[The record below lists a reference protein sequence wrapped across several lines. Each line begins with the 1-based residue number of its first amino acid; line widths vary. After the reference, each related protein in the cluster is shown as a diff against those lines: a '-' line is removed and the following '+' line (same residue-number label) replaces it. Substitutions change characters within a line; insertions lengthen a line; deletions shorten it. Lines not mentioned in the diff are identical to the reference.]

1 MDCLLDPFLQQHIVF
16 SISSNK
22 KFAQWPHSHI
32 PRGLNP
38 RSRGENTRHGYYES
52 LRLGSSPLTRGKRD
66 WDPTDPRHPRL
77 IPAHAGKT
85 TTVVGGV
92 LSVAAHPRS
101 RGENDVRDDDNRPF
115 LGSSPL
121 TRGKRSRPTR
131 AGRGTSA
138 HPRSRGENGAP
149 GDEADV
155 EKGSSPLTRGKPPRK
170 LLSRNTPR
178 LIPAHAGKT
187 PTWSASSAWTR
198 AHPRSRGENIIEQA
212 DPISPLG
219 SSPLTRGKR
228 PNQKEGDHHLGL
240 IPAHAGKTPKMGR
253 GRRPAPAHPRSRGE
267 NPLRWPLRDF
277 DQGSSPLTRGKR
289 SGRARSRL
297 AGRLIPAH
305 AGKTHCS
312 VLSVCRGA
320 AHPRSRGENVIAR
333 GARKRCGGSSPLTR
347 GKRCTHHD
355 TRGYLRLVPA
365 HAGKTRT
372 GPPD

>member
-1 MDCLLDPFLQQHIVF
+1 MQQHIVF

-155 EKGSSPLTRGKPPRK
+155 EKGSSPLTRGKPPPGQR
-170 LLSRNTPR
+170 
-178 LIPAHAGKT
+178 
-187 PTWSASSAWTR
+187 
-198 AHPRSRGENIIEQA
+198 
-212 DPISPLG
+212 
-219 SSPLTRGKR
+219 R
-228 PNQKEGDHHLGL
+228 PHGRGL
-240 IPAHAGKTPKMGR
+240 IPAHAGKTSLSRLIPSL
-253 GRRPAPAHPRSRGE
+253 PWAHPRSRGE
-267 NPLRWPLRDF
+267 NPEDGAGSETCA
-277 DQGSSPLTRGKR
+277 GSSPLTRGKPF
-289 SGRARSRL
+289 ALAL
-297 AGRLIPAH
+297 AGLRPGLIPAH
-305 AGKTHCS
+305 AGKTIRARPITAGRS
-312 VLSVCRGA
+312 
-320 AHPRSRGENVIAR
+320 AHPRSRGENSLF
-333 GARKRCGGSSPLTR
+333 GPFGLSGGGSSPLTR
-347 GKRCTHHD
+347 GKRD
-355 TRGYLRLVPA
+355 RPRRAQALRRLIPA
-365 HAGKTRT
+365 HAGKTLHASRHA
-372 GPPD
+372 GVSSARPRSRGENPDRSSRLR